1 LQNWKTSSVG
11 FTSSADHG
19 TTATVLSEAQGPAL
33 GGEAL
38 EKIET
43 IIKLAVSDGEYISR
57 TPTNMGLPKCL
68 ACAKAQRREPVTQD
82 SDGELVFPGTFSP
95 QVHPS
100 GSTERR

>member
-57 TPTNMGLPKCL
+57 HANEYGPSEVFGLREE
-68 ACAKAQRREPVTQD
+68 QRRELVTQD